1 MHVALNLCNDA
12 EGEEENIVGLEVT
25 VDDVVLVQ
33 EGQSTGNLEG
43 NHESEDTHNTFLADT
58 STAR

>member
-1 MHVALNLCNDA
+1 MHVVLYLCDDT

-33 EGQSTGNLEG
+33 EGQGTGNLEG
-43 NHESEDTHNTFLADT
+43 GREA
-58 STAR
+58 

>member
-1 MHVALNLCNDA
+1 MVLLYLCDDT

-33 EGQSTGNLEG
+33 EGQGTGNLEEG
-43 NHESEDTHNTFLADT
+43 REA
-58 STAR
+58 